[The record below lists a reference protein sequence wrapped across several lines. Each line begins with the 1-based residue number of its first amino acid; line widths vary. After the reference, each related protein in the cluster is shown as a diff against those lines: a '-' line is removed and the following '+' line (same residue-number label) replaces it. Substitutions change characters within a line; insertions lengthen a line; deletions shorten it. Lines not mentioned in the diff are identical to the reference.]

1 MASECARGEDAIRL
15 AREHRADV
23 LLIDMEVPDIGGL
36 EVARRLGKG
45 DGLPQVIL
53 IGVHAEGPIPARALE
68 SGACGYLTRGCA
80 PVEVVTAVRR
90 AAEGRRYVDAEVA
103 QGMVIDKLN
112 PGSSPIATLTAREL
126 TVMVMVSNGYD
137 RQTISERLCLSP
149 KTVST
154 YRTRIM
160 RKLGTSNDVE
170 LTPSILSARAARAA
184 RNRLGVAV
192 LAMAPRAA
200 NFAPVG
206 RTVQYEGHRTRPPPW
221 NNIPPGST
229 RSLSFEPSPT
239 IRVFTGCS
247 IGSGASSTSE
257 RRAA

>member
-1 MASECARGEDAIRL
+1 MKQQIGVVVCDTHQLSRNGLVRLLTEEEGIVVASECDRGEDAIRL
-15 AREHRADV
+15 AREHRAEV

-45 DGLPQVIL
+45 GGLPQVIL
-53 IGVHAEGPIPARALE
+53 IGVHAEGPVPARALE

-170 LTPSILSARAARAA
+170 LTHLSYRHG
-184 RNRLGVAV
+184 L
-192 LAMAPRAA
+192 LELLE
-200 NFAPVG
+200 
-206 RTVQYEGHRTRPPPW
+206 TD
-221 NNIPPGST
+221 
-229 RSLSFEPSPT
+229 
-239 IRVFTGCS
+239 
-247 IGSGASSTSE
+247 
-257 RRAA
+257 